1 MNLQKHG
8 NMEDF
13 IKKHKEK
20 LRSIAIG
27 ILAIGSLLGIRD
39 LNTEIDILVSA
50 IGVVLTFLA
59 LVLTILAEIIE

>member
-8 NMEDF
+8 NMEDL
-13 IKKHKEK
+13 IKKYKEK

-39 LNTEIDILVSA
+39 LNTEIDVLVSA